1 MSNSL
6 LTRACWA
13 VVAGFVLTLAQHWA
27 LAQDAF
33 PNASGKITGE
43 RYWPARATTRHIEAA
58 RGYAQDFQRYVTA
71 AGQPEPSVVKDIKTE
86 LGRYLTEAQK
96 HLRAMK
102 KDAEGNKEVVA
113 AVETLEKDLT
123 AAIKNNEMMIACCE
137 KQTFDKVGAMTCC
150 TDLVKQ
156 LDKIHAD
163 HQALMK
169 KLAGGK

>member
-58 RGYAQDFQRYVTA
+58 RGYAQDFQRYLTA
-71 AGQPEPSVVKDIKTE
+71 AGQPEPSVVK
-86 LGRYLTEAQK
+86 A
-96 HLRAMK
+96 LRPSW
-102 KDAEGNKEVVA
+102 
-113 AVETLEKDLT
+113 
-123 AAIKNNEMMIACCE
+123 
-137 KQTFDKVGAMTCC
+137 
-150 TDLVKQ
+150 
-156 LDKIHAD
+156 
-163 HQALMK
+163 
-169 KLAGGK
+169 AGT